1 MEPEC
6 RKKYEL
12 SEFKKANLL
21 KVILLIPNLQNHE
34 NAKII
39 ISFRYIIYLHSFIF
53 AKR

>member
-21 KVILLIPNLQNHE
+21 KVRKYMNELLLD
-34 NAKII
+34 
-39 ISFRYIIYLHSFIF
+39 
-53 AKR
+53 